1 MAAREE
7 NILNVPISETLEGMH
22 VLCDTGDTGEPY
34 RVAASLFI
42 AEATQAAK
50 DAVSNLDPK
59 DVILK
64 GFTALTAGKPAIT
77 ANTTLLAAI
86 QSLYAMVGSG
96 KVKIVSDGAD
106 QTGMVSWNGT
116 SASGF
121 VINVNEAAIY
131 TRSQWTQSNPDSVT
145 DANWIAAVKT
155 GGTKTPFA
163 AAAQN
168 PNMGDLPINSRLK
181 FVDNKTTI
189 LGMLKMLTAAA
200 NVGRLRIVSGNPATG
215 ASGKPELAFIVNIVQ
230 GANAETQGTNGLQI
244 FHLTNDYI
252 RVIPSSSVAMAWPT
266 LQTLTD
272 EAIITKLHSTASGN
286 WGGLGVKLPWT
297 GGSVKSIKVEDF
309 TTINEIWPAELTPGT
324 TVPFY
329 AEGEMYSAPS
339 GAADT
344 AYVGQVIL
352 NADFATSGMA
362 TVVAYGNK
370 AGRMYHAQL
379 DFNGQSIDWFPSPVG
394 TLTLTTFANLT
405 ANASVS
411 DMKIGEMLGFY
422 SSNGGSTSGPGASPL
437 FGYIQK
443 TSSSQVNIF
452 AYTID
457 GKKSWLGYNAG
468 SNVTWTPVGGASG
481 GAPMLSRVD
490 INDFGDYDTLHAILE
505 QTGDMVAIFA
515 DYPTND
521 PSESTGAYVGT
532 AQFDNDYSDAIIY
545 DVLNLMTNTRYQGYV
560 SSAGQVVWTDARGA
574 VKETISIADFTP
586 ASLFSSPYNF
596 HLYPSGTMIPIKGSQ
611 QADQGPFPGSIYET
625 AGYIMVQYGDN
636 HSGSALR
643 QVMVVLYEV
652 DIIEGQPGRMA
663 YATISKGGPYPR
675 WQIIGD
681 SQWLWTGDK
690 ALSANVTASLPLTD
704 YTRRTRDRLEIYYA
718 YLGGGTEG
726 HIMGFNNA
734 VSVLYNPAET
744 LTQSFFTL
752 VTSGGSA
759 SQLEAQFEFRMSGS
773 TLQIVGRN
781 LRTGSVNVVSQF
793 RIKGVK
799 LVR

>member
-106 QTGMVSWNGT
+106 QTGMVCWNGT

-131 TRSQWTQSNPDSVT
+131 TRSQWTQASPDSVT

-168 PNMGDLPINSRLK
+168 PNMGDLPTNSSLK

-230 GANAETQGTNGLQI
+230 GTNAETAGTNGLQI
-244 FHLTNDYI
+244 FHLTNDFL
-252 RVIPSSSVAMAWPT
+252 RVIPSSSIGMAWPT
-266 LQTLTD
+266 LQALTD
-272 EAIITKLHSTASGN
+272 EDVIKKLNSTASGD
-286 WGGLGVKLPWT
+286 WGGLGMKLPWT
-297 GGSVKSIKVEDF
+297 GGSVKPIKVEDF
-309 TTINEIWPAELTPGT
+309 KMINDIWPAELTPGT

-339 GAADT
+339 RVTDT

-394 TLTLTTFANLT
+394 TLALTTFADLT

-411 DMKIGEMLGFY
+411 NMKIGEMLGFY

-443 TSSSQVNIF
+443 TSSMLVNIF
-452 AYTID
+452 AYTAD
-457 GKKSWLGYNAG
+457 GKKSWLGYSAG
-468 SNVTWTPVGGASG
+468 AVVSWTPVGGASG
-481 GAPMLSRVD
+481 GGGEQTVIW
-490 INDFGDYDTLHAILE
+490 INANQNVFDVGLYPFTKLGEMFPIFIDTSATNNPSKEGYPCAGTVQCVGYRGPESWEAVFVVGSADEDQTPRGDYYKAHLSYGMGGSAWIELT
-505 QTGDMVAIFA
+505 TGSSGEIF
-515 DYPTND
+515 P
-521 PSESTGAYVGT
+521 GWKL
-532 AQFDNDYSDAIIY
+532 I
-545 DVLNLMTNTRYQGYV
+545 V
-560 SSAGQVVWTDARGA
+560 SSWSSA
-574 VKETISIADFTP
+574 VGPTGTSGIIKFNQEIPTTSKILIEATIQ
-586 ASLFSSPYNF
+586 SSPALTATIKFPVPLTIAGIN
-596 HLYPSGTMIPIKGSQ
+596 GTG
-611 QADQGPFPGSIYET
+611 QGILFEICSKYLGINNTPGSIKLICSSVIT
-625 AGYIMVQYGDN
+625 GANGVQGMN
-636 HSGSALR
+636 
-643 QVMVVLYEV
+643 VVVQSNNLSDV
-652 DIIEGQPGRMA
+652 SDIIQ
-663 YATISKGGPYPR
+663 
-675 WQIIGD
+675 
-681 SQWLWTGDK
+681 
-690 ALSANVTASLPLTD
+690 
-704 YTRRTRDRLEIYYA
+704 
-718 YLGGGTEG
+718 
-726 HIMGFNNA
+726 
-734 VSVLYNPAET
+734 
-744 LTQSFFTL
+744 
-752 VTSGGSA
+752 
-759 SQLEAQFEFRMSGS
+759 
-773 TLQIVGRN
+773 
-781 LRTGSVNVVSQF
+781 
-793 RIKGVK
+793 IKGIYFK
-799 LVR
+799 A

>member
-106 QTGMVSWNGT
+106 QTGMVCWNGT

-131 TRSQWTQSNPDSVT
+131 TRSQWTQASPDSVT

-163 AAAQN
+163 AAQN
-168 PNMGDLPINSRLK
+168 PNMGDLPTNSRLK

-286 WGGLGVKLPWT
+286 WGGLGVTMEW
-297 GGSVKSIKVEDF
+297 
-309 TTINEIWPAELTPGT
+309 
-324 TVPFY
+324 
-329 AEGEMYSAPS
+329 
-339 GAADT
+339 
-344 AYVGQVIL
+344 
-352 NADFATSGMA
+352 
-362 TVVAYGNK
+362 
-370 AGRMYHAQL
+370 AG
-379 DFNGQSIDWFPSPVG
+379 
-394 TLTLTTFANLT
+394 
-405 ANASVS
+405 
-411 DMKIGEMLGFY
+411 
-422 SSNGGSTSGPGASPL
+422 
-437 FGYIQK
+437 
-443 TSSSQVNIF
+443 
-452 AYTID
+452 
-457 GKKSWLGYNAG
+457 
-468 SNVTWTPVGGASG
+468 
-481 GAPMLSRVD
+481 
-490 INDFGDYDTLHAILE
+490 
-505 QTGDMVAIFA
+505 
-515 DYPTND
+515 
-521 PSESTGAYVGT
+521 
-532 AQFDNDYSDAIIY
+532 
-545 DVLNLMTNTRYQGYV
+545 
-560 SSAGQVVWTDARGA
+560 
-574 VKETISIADFTP
+574 
-586 ASLFSSPYNF
+586 
-596 HLYPSGTMIPIKGSQ
+596 
-611 QADQGPFPGSIYET
+611 
-625 AGYIMVQYGDN
+625 
-636 HSGSALR
+636 
-643 QVMVVLYEV
+643 
-652 DIIEGQPGRMA
+652 
-663 YATISKGGPYPR
+663 
-675 WQIIGD
+675 
-681 SQWLWTGDK
+681 
-690 ALSANVTASLPLTD
+690 
-704 YTRRTRDRLEIYYA
+704 
-718 YLGGGTEG
+718 
-726 HIMGFNNA
+726 
-734 VSVLYNPAET
+734 
-744 LTQSFFTL
+744 
-752 VTSGGSA
+752 SGGSA
-759 SQLEAQFEFRMSGS
+759 MKYLTVTDFKSNTFSNGAMGDIAVGEMFTFTSAVDAANGPGSALVGYAVKISALSIKYVGTSTSINTYKRSYLYTYQSASIYAVNWSILGTPTGIEASVYEFTNGEGANNVPTGDLKLVKVADIFRMIFSTPDQADYVQLDFIRSLDNDKTDQYVFVCPLVDTGATFGGTLLRIAVDATTGVVDMTGVSIAMVGQAAQKVRVTNFVAPTNAVIRNLSAGQGLIVYALANTTGLPSGVTGTAFYGHCIKNNLTNSYTYLLQTADGSRTFSGS
-773 TLQIVGRN
+773 TNGTTTTWTELGGGGAGVEQLFSGDIALANAAPETFSLG
-781 LRTGSVNVVSQF
+781 GSVSEGDRLMIVYNFISSDHTMIGSKQGRSIIWVSTSGTEDLTIEALNYNAQGGVTGLVGFNLMLSASGSVLTMEATGDVDTVIEAFHVVGIYRLS
-793 RIKGVK
+793 KA
-799 LVR
+799 L

>member
-131 TRSQWTQSNPDSVT
+131 TRSQWTQASPDSVT

-163 AAAQN
+163 AAQN
-168 PNMGDLPINSRLK
+168 PNMGDLPTNSSLK

-272 EAIITKLHSTASGN
+272 EAIITKLHSTASGD
-286 WGGLGVKLPWT
+286 WGGLGVTMEWAGR
-297 GGSVKSIKVEDF
+297 GGSTMKYLTVTDF
-309 TTINEIWPAELTPGT
+309 TRNTFSNGAIGDIA
-324 TVPFY
+324 V
-329 AEGEMYSAPS
+329 GEMFTFTSAVDATNGPGS
-339 GAADT
+339 ALVGYAVKISALSVK
-344 AYVGQVIL
+344 YVGTSTSINTYRRSYLYTYQSTSIYNTNWSIVGTPTGIEASVYEFTYGEG
-352 NADFATSGMA
+352 ADNVPTNDLEL
-362 TVVAYGNK
+362 VKVADIF
-370 AGRMYHAQL
+370 RMVFSTPYQADYVQL
-379 DFNGQSIDWFPSPVG
+379 DFIRSQDYDRADQYVFVCPSVDTGATFGG
-394 TLTLTTFANLT
+394 TLQRIAVNATTGAVNLTGVGIAIVGQAAQKVMVGNFVAPTEAVIQKLSPGQGLIIYAFASAIGLPSGVTGTAFYGHCFKNTLTNSYTYLLQTADGSRTFSGSTNGTT
-405 ANASVS
+405 AQWTELGGGGDGVEQLFSGDIALVNAAPETFSLGGEVS
-411 DMKIGEMLGFY
+411 DGDRLMIVYNFISSDHTMIGSKQGR
-422 SSNGGSTSGPGASPL
+422 SIIWVSTSGTEDL
-437 FGYIQK
+437 
-443 TSSSQVNIF
+443 
-452 AYTID
+452 TIEA
-457 GKKSWLGYNAG
+457 LNYN
-468 SNVTWTPVGGASG
+468 
-481 GAPMLSRVD
+481 
-490 INDFGDYDTLHAILE
+490 
-505 QTGDMVAIFA
+505 
-515 DYPTND
+515 
-521 PSESTGAYVGT
+521 
-532 AQFDNDYSDAIIY
+532 
-545 DVLNLMTNTRYQGYV
+545 
-560 SSAGQVVWTDARGA
+560 
-574 VKETISIADFTP
+574 
-586 ASLFSSPYNF
+586 
-596 HLYPSGTMIPIKGSQ
+596 
-611 QADQGPFPGSIYET
+611 
-625 AGYIMVQYGDN
+625 
-636 HSGSALR
+636 
-643 QVMVVLYEV
+643 
-652 DIIEGQPGRMA
+652 
-663 YATISKGGPYPR
+663 
-675 WQIIGD
+675 
-681 SQWLWTGDK
+681 
-690 ALSANVTASLPLTD
+690 
-704 YTRRTRDRLEIYYA
+704 
-718 YLGGGTEG
+718 
-726 HIMGFNNA
+726 
-734 VSVLYNPAET
+734 
-744 LTQSFFTL
+744 
-752 VTSGGSA
+752 TSGGVTGLVNFNLMLSA
-759 SQLEAQFEFRMSGS
+759 S
-773 TLQIVGRN
+773 
-781 LRTGSVNVVSQF
+781 GSVLTMEATGDVDTVIEAFHVVGIYRLS
-793 RIKGVK
+793 KA
-799 LVR
+799 L